1 MKRGN
6 RAATKK
12 AFTILEVM
20 MAATVMVMAIAT
32 SITTLQKGFSSLD
45 TARNL
50 TIAGQIMQS
59 EFEKMRL
66 KDWTTIDGYDATGTE
81 IPLTIDSSFTVGNSI
96 IASRGFAL
104 TRTVNPIATTTGVG
118 MKEITLTVTWQG
130 YIGNTLTRSYSCY
143 YGQNGLYDY
152 FYNSL

>member
-1 MKRGN
+1 MQRRPRDSKS
-6 RAATKK
+6 

-20 MAATVMVMAIAT
+20 LSATMMVMAIAT

-45 TARNL
+45 TARNI

-66 KDWTTIDGYDATGTE
+66 KNWTEVSAYPTAATTM
-81 IPLTIDSSFTVGNSI
+81 TIDSSFTTGNTLI
-96 IASRGFAL
+96 TSRSFAL
-104 TRTVNPIATTTGVG
+104 SRTVNPITTATGVG
-118 MKEITLTVTWQG
+118 MREITLTVTWKNYNG
-130 YIGNTLTRSYSCY
+130 MTLSRSYTSY

>member
-1 MKRGN
+1 MQKCSRDRKG
-6 RAATKK
+6 

-20 MAATVMVMAIAT
+20 LAASVMVLAIAT

-45 TARNL
+45 TARNI

-66 KDWTTIDGYDATGTE
+66 RDWSVISTYATGTATTV
-81 IPLTIDSSFTVGNSI
+81 TIDPSFSTGNSI
-96 IASRGFAL
+96 IANRSFSL
-104 TRTVNPIATTTGVG
+104 TRTVTPITTTTGVG
-118 MKEITLTVTWQG
+118 MRQIKLTTRWTTFTGGTLE
-130 YIGNTLTRSYSCY
+130 RSYTSY